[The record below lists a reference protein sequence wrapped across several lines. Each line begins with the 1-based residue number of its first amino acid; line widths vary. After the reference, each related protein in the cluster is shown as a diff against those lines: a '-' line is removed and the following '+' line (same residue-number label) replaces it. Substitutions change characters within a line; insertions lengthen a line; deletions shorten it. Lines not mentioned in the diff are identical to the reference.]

1 MSPSERRADRM
12 SVSETDLT
20 LLPALQGQPIEH
32 VQRDGVEYV
41 VLGTAHVSRSS
52 MDAVGALLAH
62 EHFDAVAVELCESRA
77 QSMRDPEAFKQMDLF
92 KVIRQ
97 GKAGMVAASLVLSTF
112 QKRLADQS
120 GIQPG
125 AEMKAAMDGAAQREL
140 PLWLIDREV
149 GTTLKRAWRS
159 VGFWQRFGLL
169 GGLLASVFEREEIAQ
184 DEIEKLKQGDLL
196 ESAFSEFASE
206 SKPLYESL
214 IGERDAFMAARLR
227 QEAAR
232 SAPIGSTETQ
242 GRRVLVVIGAG
253 HLKGL
258 CALLRDQ
265 QDDPAAKV
273 IELAATPPKARWP
286 KWLAAA
292 LVLLV
297 FAAIAWAFHR
307 NAALGTQALM
317 AWVLFTGGFA
327 ALGALAAGGHPL
339 SIAAAFIAAPIKPFR
354 PGIPAGGI
362 SAMAEAWVRRPRVV
376 DFDSLRDDIVHWS
389 GWWKN
394 RVARTLLNF
403 FLVSVGTII
412 GEYSAGIHIF
422 KSLI

>member
-1 MSPSERRADRM
+1 M
-12 SVSETDLT
+12 SVPETEVT
-20 LLPALQGQPIEH
+20 TLPAALDGQPIER

-52 MDAVGALLAH
+52 MEAVEALLDH
-62 EHFDAVAVELCESRA
+62 EHFDAVAVELCDSRA

-125 AEMKAAMDGAAQREL
+125 AEMKAAMNGAEQRAL

-169 GGLLASVFEREEIAQ
+169 GGLLASVFEREQIEQ

-206 SKPLYESL
+206 SKSLYESL

-227 QEAAR
+227 EEAAR
-232 SAPIGSTETQ
+232 SATSEN
-242 GRRVLVVIGAG
+242 RRVLVVVGAG

-258 CALLRDQ
+258 VELLRSQ
-265 QDDPAAKV
+265 QDDPASKV
-273 IELAATPPKARWP
+273 GELAATPPKARWP
-286 KWLAAA
+286 KWLAAG

-307 NAALGTQALM
+307 NTALGAQALRD
-317 AWVLFTGGFA
+317 WVLFTGGFA

-339 SIAAAFIAAPIKPFR
+339 SILAAFIAAPIKPFR
-354 PGIPAGGI
+354 PGIPAGSI

-376 DFDSLRDDIVHWS
+376 DFDTLRDDIVHWS

-422 KSLI
+422 KSLF

>member
-1 MSPSERRADRM
+1 M
-12 SVSETDLT
+12 SVSQTDPAL
-20 LLPALQGQPIEH
+20 LLPALLGQPIEH

-41 VLGTAHVSRSS
+41 LLGTAHVSRSS
-52 MDAVGALLAH
+52 VDAVEALLEH
-62 EHFDAVAVELCESRA
+62 EHFDAVAVELCDSRA
-77 QSMRDPEAFKQMDLF
+77 QSMRDPEAFKQMDLL

-125 AEMKAAMDGAAQREL
+125 AEMKAAMDRAEQRGL

-169 GGLLASVFEREEIAQ
+169 GGLLASVFEREQIEQ
-184 DEIEKLKQGDLL
+184 VEIERLKQGDLL

-227 QEAAR
+227 EEAAR
-232 SAPIGSTETQ
+232 AASSEN
-242 GRRVLVVIGAG
+242 RRVLVVIGAG

-258 CALLRDQ
+258 AELLRSQ
-265 QDDPAAKV
+265 RDDPADKV
-273 IELAATPPKARWP
+273 AELAATPPTARWP
-286 KWLAAA
+286 KWLAAG
-292 LVLLV
+292 LVVLV

-307 NAALGTQALM
+307 NTALGAQALLD
-317 AWVLFTGGFA
+317 WVLFTGGFA
-327 ALGALAAGGHPL
+327 AMGALAAGGHPL
-339 SIAAAFIAAPIKPFR
+339 SILAAFIAAPIKPFR

-362 SAMAEAWVRRPRVV
+362 SAMAEAWVRRPRVI
-376 DFDSLRDDIVHWS
+376 DFDTLRDDIVHWS

-422 KSLI
+422 KSLF

>member
-1 MSPSERRADRM
+1 MSFP
-12 SVSETDLT
+12 ETDLP
-20 LLPALQGQPIEH
+20 LLPALQGQPIER

-52 MDAVGALLAH
+52 VDAVDALLAH
-62 EHFDAVAVELCESRA
+62 EHFDAVAVELCDSRA
-77 QSMRDPEAFKQMDLF
+77 QSMRDPEAFKQIDLF

-125 AEMKAAMDGAAQREL
+125 AEMKAAMDGADQRGL

-149 GTTLKRAWRS
+149 GTTLKRAWHS

-169 GGLLASVFEREEIAQ
+169 GGLLASVFEREEIEQA
-184 DEIEKLKQGDLL
+184 EIEKLKQGDLL

-206 SKPLYESL
+206 SKPLYQSL

-227 QEAAR
+227 EEATR
-232 SAPIGSTETQ
+232 SATSEP
-242 GRRVLVVIGAG
+242 RRVLVVIGAG

-258 CALLRDQ
+258 CTLLHDQ
-265 QDDPAAKV
+265 QSDPATEVEK
-273 IELAATPPKARWP
+273 LAATPPKARWP

-297 FAAIAWAFHR
+297 FAAIAFAFHR

-317 AWVLFTGGFA
+317 SWVLFTGGFA

-339 SIAAAFIAAPIKPFR
+339 SILAAFIAAPIKPFR

-362 SAMAEAWVRRPRVV
+362 SAMAEAWVRRPRVA
-376 DFDSLRDDIVHWS
+376 DFETLRDDIVHWS

-412 GEYSAGIHIF
+412 GEYTAGIHIF

>member
-1 MSPSERRADRM
+1 M
-12 SVSETDLT
+12 SVPETEVT
-20 LLPALQGQPIEH
+20 ALPVALNGQPIER

-52 MDAVGALLAH
+52 MDAVEALLDH
-62 EHFDAVAVELCESRA
+62 EHFDAVAVELCDSRA
-77 QSMRDPEAFKQMDLF
+77 QSMRDPEAFKQLDLF

-97 GKAGMVAASLVLSTF
+97 GKVGMVAASLVLSTF

-120 GIQPG
+120 GITPG
-125 AEMKAAMDGAAQREL
+125 AEMKAAMDGADRRHL

-169 GGLLASVFEREEIAQ
+169 GGLLASVFDREEIEQ
-184 DEIEKLKQGDLL
+184 GEIEKLKQGDLL
-196 ESAFSEFASE
+196 ESAFSDFANG
-206 SKPLYESL
+206 SKPLYDSL

-232 SAPIGSTETQ
+232 SSSTEP
-242 GRRVLVVIGAG
+242 RRVLVVIGAG
-253 HLKGL
+253 HLKGM
-258 CALLRDQ
+258 CTLLREQ
-265 QDDPAAKV
+265 QDDPASKV
-273 IELAATPPKARWP
+273 AELAVSPPKASWP
-286 KWLAAA
+286 KWVAVT

-297 FAAIAWAFHR
+297 FAAIAWAFQQ
-307 NAALGTQALM
+307 NATLGAQALRD
-317 AWVLFTGGFA
+317 WVLFTGGFA
-327 ALGALAAGGHPL
+327 ALGALLAGGHPV
-339 SIAAAFIAAPIKPFR
+339 SILAAFIAAPIKPFR

-422 KSLI
+422 KSLF

>member
-1 MSPSERRADRM
+1 M
-12 SVSETDLT
+12 SVPETEIT
-20 LLPALQGQPIEH
+20 ALPAALQGQPIER

-52 MDAVGALLAH
+52 MEAVDALLAS
-62 EHFDAVAVELCESRA
+62 EHFDAVAVELCDSRA
-77 QSMRDPEAFKQMDLF
+77 QSMRDPEAFRQLDLF

-125 AEMKAAMDGAAQREL
+125 AEMKAAMDGAEQRGL

-169 GGLLASVFEREEIAQ
+169 GGLLASVFDREDIEQ
-184 DEIEKLKQGDLL
+184 GEIEKLKQGDLL
-196 ESAFSEFASE
+196 ESAFSEFASG
-206 SKPLYESL
+206 SKPLYDSL

-227 QEAAR
+227 EEAAR
-232 SAPIGSTETQ
+232 PTTAEN
-242 GRRVLVVIGAG
+242 RRVLVVIGAG

-258 CALLRDQ
+258 CTLLREQ
-265 QDDPAAKV
+265 QGDPASKV
-273 IELAATPPKARWP
+273 AELAILPPKARWP

-297 FAAIAWAFHR
+297 FAAIAWAFHQ
-307 NAALGTQALM
+307 NTALGTQALRD
-317 AWVLFTGGFA
+317 WVLFTGGFA
-327 ALGALAAGGHPL
+327 ALGAVAAGAHPL
-339 SIAAAFIAAPIKPFR
+339 SILAAFIAAPIKPFR

-362 SAMAEAWVRRPRVV
+362 SAMAEAWVRRPRVA
-376 DFDSLRDDIVHWS
+376 DFDTLRDDIVHWS

-422 KSLI
+422 KSLL

>member
-1 MSPSERRADRM
+1 M
-12 SVSETDLT
+12 SVSETEVALAS
-20 LLPALQGQPIEH
+20 ALQGQPIER

-52 MDAVGALLAH
+52 MEAVDALLAH

-120 GIQPG
+120 GILPG
-125 AEMKAAMDGAAQREL
+125 AEMKAAMDGAEQRKL

-184 DEIEKLKQGDLL
+184 GEIEKLKQGDLL

-206 SKPLYESL
+206 SRPLYESL

-227 QEAAR
+227 EEAAR
-232 SAPIGSTETQ
+232 TLPTDAAGVQSH
-242 GRRVLVVIGAG
+242 RVLVVIGAG

-258 CALLRDQ
+258 CALLREQ
-265 QDDPAAKV
+265 RDDPVGKV
-273 IELAATPPKARWP
+273 AELATTPPKARWP
-286 KWLAAA
+286 KWLAVA

-317 AWVLFTGGFA
+317 AWVMFTGGFA

-339 SIAAAFIAAPIKPFR
+339 SILAAFIAAPIKPFR

-376 DFDSLRDDIVHWS
+376 DFDTLRDDIVHWS

-412 GEYSAGIHIF
+412 GEYSAGIHIL

>member
-1 MSPSERRADRM
+1 M
-12 SVSETDLT
+12 SVSESEAA
-20 LLPALQGQPIEH
+20 LLPALQGQPIER

-52 MDAVGALLAH
+52 MEAVEAVLAH
-62 EHFDAVAVELCESRA
+62 EHFDAVAVELCDSRA
-77 QSMRDPEAFKQMDLF
+77 HSMRDPEAFKQMDLF

-120 GIQPG
+120 GIEPG
-125 AEMKAAMDGAAQREL
+125 AEMRAAMDGADQRGV

-169 GGLLASVFEREEIAQ
+169 GGLLASVFEREDIEQA
-184 DEIEKLKQGDLL
+184 EIEKLKQGDLL

-214 IGERDAFMAARLR
+214 IGERDAYMAARLR
-227 QEAAR
+227 EEAAW
-232 SAPIGSTETQ
+232 SGGGTE

-258 CALLRDQ
+258 CTLLREQ
-265 QDDPAAKV
+265 QGDPARTVAD
-273 IELAATPPKARWP
+273 LSSAPPKPRWP
-286 KWLAAA
+286 KWLAAG

-307 NAALGTQALM
+307 NPALGTQALL

-327 ALGALAAGGHPL
+327 ALGALAAGAHPL
-339 SIAAAFIAAPIKPFR
+339 SIIAAFIAAPIKPFR

-362 SAMAEAWVRRPRVV
+362 SATAEAWVRRPRVV
-376 DFDSLRDDIVHWS
+376 DFDSLRDDIAHWS

-403 FLVSVGTII
+403 FLVSVGTIV

-422 KSLI
+422 RSII

>member
-1 MSPSERRADRM
+1 MNSTDHRLTDCM
-12 SVSETDLT
+12 SVPETEVT
-20 LLPALQGQPIEH
+20 SLPALVGQPIEH

-52 MDAVGALLAH
+52 MEAVQALLEH

-77 QSMRDPEAFKQMDLF
+77 HGMRDPEAFKQMDLF
-92 KVIRQ
+92 QVIRQ
-97 GKAGMVAASLVLSTF
+97 GKAGMVTASLVLSTF

-125 AEMKAAMDGAAQREL
+125 AEMKAAMDGADQRGL
-140 PLWLIDREV
+140 PTWLIDREV

-159 VGFWQRFGLL
+159 VGFWQRFSLL
-169 GGLLASVFEREEIAQ
+169 GGLLASVFEREDIAQ
-184 DEIEKLKQGDLL
+184 EEIEKLKQSDLL
-196 ESAFSEFASE
+196 ESAFSEFASG

-227 QEAAR
+227 EEATRTATNE
-232 SAPIGSTETQ
+232 S
-242 GRRVLVVIGAG
+242 RRVLVVIGAG

-258 CALLRDQ
+258 CTQLREQ
-265 QDDPAAKV
+265 QDEPALIVAK
-273 IELAATPPKARWP
+273 LAQTPAKARWP
-286 KWLAAA
+286 KWLAAG

-307 NAALGTQALM
+307 NAALGTHALM
-317 AWVLFTGGFA
+317 TWVLFTGGFA
-327 ALGALAAGGHPL
+327 ALGAVAAGGHPL

-362 SAMAEAWVRRPRVV
+362 SAMAEAWVRRPRVA
-376 DFDSLRDDIVHWS
+376 DFDTLRDDIVHWS

-403 FLVSVGTII
+403 ILVTVGTLV
-412 GEYSAGIHIF
+412 GEYSAGIHIL
-422 KSLI
+422 KSLF

>member
-1 MSPSERRADRM
+1 M
-12 SVSETDLT
+12 SVPETDLA
-20 LLPALQGQPIEH
+20 LLPALQGQPIER

-52 MDAVGALLAH
+52 VDAVEALLAH
-62 EHFDAVAVELCESRA
+62 EHFDAVAIELCDSRA

-125 AEMKAAMDGAAQREL
+125 AEMKAAMDGAEQRGL
-140 PLWLIDREV
+140 PIWLIDREV
-149 GTTLKRAWRS
+149 GTTLKRAWHS

-169 GGLLASVFEREEIAQ
+169 GGLLASVFEREEIEQ
-184 DEIEKLKQGDLL
+184 GEIEKLKQGDLL

-206 SKPLYESL
+206 SKPLFQSL
-214 IGERDAFMAARLR
+214 ISERDAFMAARLR
-227 QEAAR
+227 EE
-232 SAPIGSTETQ
+232 SAHTATAEP
-242 GRRVLVVIGAG
+242 RRVLVVIGAG

-258 CALLRDQ
+258 SGLLRDQ
-265 QDDPAAKV
+265 HDDPASTVAK
-273 IELAATPPKARWP
+273 LAATPPKARWP
-286 KWLAAA
+286 KWLAVA

-297 FAAIAWAFHR
+297 FAAIAYAFHR
-307 NAALGTQALM
+307 NAALGTQALLS
-317 AWVLFTGGFA
+317 WVLFTGGFA
-327 ALGALAAGGHPL
+327 ALGAVAAGGHPL
-339 SIAAAFIAAPIKPFR
+339 SILAAFIAAPIKPFR

-362 SAMAEAWVRRPRVV
+362 SAMAEAWVRHPRVV
-376 DFDSLRDDIVHWS
+376 DFDTLRDDIVHWS

-403 FLVSVGTII
+403 FLVSIGTII

-422 KSLI
+422 KSLL

>member
-1 MSPSERRADRM
+1 M
-12 SVSETDLT
+12 SVPETEVT
-20 LLPALQGQPIEH
+20 PLPALVGQPVEH
-32 VQRDGVEYV
+32 VQRDGVDYV
-41 VLGTAHVSRSS
+41 LLGTAHVSRSS
-52 MDAVGALLAH
+52 MEAVEALLAH
-62 EHFDAVAVELCESRA
+62 EHFDAVAVELCTGRA
-77 QSMRDPEAFKQMDLF
+77 QGLRDPDAFKQMDLF
-92 KVIRQ
+92 QVIRQ

-120 GIQPG
+120 GILPG
-125 AEMKAAMDGAAQREL
+125 AEMKAAMDGADARGL
-140 PLWLIDREV
+140 PVWLIDREV

-159 VGFWQRFGLL
+159 VGLWQRFGLL
-169 GGLLASVFEREEIAQ
+169 GGLLASMFERESIAQ
-184 DEIEKLKQGDLL
+184 EDVEKLKQSDLL
-196 ESAFSEFASE
+196 ETAFSEFASG

-227 QEAAR
+227 EEAALGA
-232 SAPIGSTETQ
+232 SGSSGEP
-242 GRRVLVVIGAG
+242 RRVLVVIGAG

-258 CALLRDQ
+258 STLLREQ
-265 QDDPAAKV
+265 QGEPALKV
-273 IELAATPPKARWP
+273 AELAQVPPKARWP
-286 KWLAAA
+286 KWLAAG

-307 NAALGTQALM
+307 NAALGTQALT

-339 SIAAAFIAAPIKPFR
+339 SIVAAFIAAPIKPFR

-362 SAMAEAWVRRPRVV
+362 SAMVEAWVRRPRVV
-376 DFDSLRDDIVHWS
+376 DFDSLRDDIVHWT

-403 FLVSVGTII
+403 ILVSVGTLI
-412 GEYSAGIHIF
+412 GEYSAGIQIL

>member
-1 MSPSERRADRM
+1 M
-12 SVSETDLT
+12 SVPETDLA
-20 LLPALQGQPIEH
+20 LLPALQGQPIER

-52 MDAVGALLAH
+52 VDAVEALLAH
-62 EHFDAVAVELCESRA
+62 EHFDAVAIELCDSRA

-125 AEMKAAMDGAAQREL
+125 AEMKAAMDGAEQRGL
-140 PLWLIDREV
+140 PIWLIDREV
-149 GTTLKRAWRS
+149 GTTLKRAWHS

-169 GGLLASVFEREEIAQ
+169 GGLLASVFEREEIEQ
-184 DEIEKLKQGDLL
+184 GEIEKLKQGDLL

-206 SKPLYESL
+206 SQPLYQSL
-214 IGERDAFMAARLR
+214 ISERDAFMAARLR
-227 QEAAR
+227 EDATR
-232 SAPIGSTETQ
+232 SATSES
-242 GRRVLVVIGAG
+242 RRVLVVIGAG

-258 CALLRDQ
+258 CELLRTQ
-265 QDDPAAKV
+265 QDDPATKV
-273 IELAATPPKARWP
+273 AELAATPPKARWP

-292 LVLLV
+292 VVLLV
-297 FAAIAWAFHR
+297 FAAIAFAFHR
-307 NAALGTQALM
+307 NAALGTQALLS
-317 AWVLFTGGFA
+317 WVLFTGGFA

-339 SIAAAFIAAPIKPFR
+339 SILAAFIAAPIKPFR

-376 DFDSLRDDIVHWS
+376 DFDTLRDDIVHWS

-403 FLVSVGTII
+403 FLVSIGTII

-422 KSLI
+422 KSLL

>member
-1 MSPSERRADRM
+1 M
-12 SVSETDLT
+12 SVPETDLA
-20 LLPALQGQPIEH
+20 LLPALQGQPIER

-52 MDAVGALLAH
+52 VDAVEALLAH
-62 EHFDAVAVELCESRA
+62 EHFDAVAVELCDSRA

-125 AEMKAAMDGAAQREL
+125 AEMKAAMDGADQRHL
-140 PLWLIDREV
+140 PVWLIDREV
-149 GTTLKRAWRS
+149 GTTLKRAWHS

-169 GGLLASVFEREEIAQ
+169 GGLLASVFEREEIEQ
-184 DEIEKLKQGDLL
+184 GEIEKLKQGDLL

-206 SKPLYESL
+206 SQPLYDSL

-227 QEAAR
+227 EEAAR
-232 SAPIGSTETQ
+232 STTAEP
-242 GRRVLVVIGAG
+242 RRVLVVIGAG

-258 CALLRDQ
+258 SALLQ
-265 QDDPAAKV
+265 EQKNDPAATV
-273 IELAATPPKARWP
+273 AALAATPPKARWP

-297 FAAIAWAFHR
+297 FAAIAYAFHR
-307 NAALGTQALM
+307 NAALGTQALT

-339 SIAAAFIAAPIKPFR
+339 SILAAFIAAPIKPFR

-376 DFDSLRDDIVHWS
+376 DFDTLRDDIVHWS

>member
-1 MSPSERRADRM
+1 
-12 SVSETDLT
+12 
-20 LLPALQGQPIEH
+20 
-32 VQRDGVEYV
+32 
-41 VLGTAHVSRSS
+41 
-52 MDAVGALLAH
+52 
-62 EHFDAVAVELCESRA
+62 
-77 QSMRDPEAFKQMDLF
+77 
-92 KVIRQ
+92 
-97 GKAGMVAASLVLSTF
+97 MVAASLVLSTF

-125 AEMKAAMDGAAQREL
+125 AEMKAAMDGAEQRGL

-169 GGLLASVFEREEIAQ
+169 GGLLASVFDREDIEQ
-184 DEIEKLKQGDLL
+184 GEIEKLKQGDLL
-196 ESAFSEFASE
+196 ESAFSEFASG
-206 SKPLYESL
+206 SKPLYDSL

-227 QEAAR
+227 EEAAR
-232 SAPIGSTETQ
+232 PTMVEN
-242 GRRVLVVIGAG
+242 RRVLVVIGAG

-258 CALLRDQ
+258 CTLLREQ
-265 QDDPAAKV
+265 QGDPASKV
-273 IELAATPPKARWP
+273 AELAILPPKARWP

-297 FAAIAWAFHR
+297 FAAIAWAFHQ
-307 NAALGTQALM
+307 NTALGTQALRD
-317 AWVLFTGGFA
+317 WVLFTGGFA
-327 ALGALAAGGHPL
+327 ALGAVAAGAHPL
-339 SIAAAFIAAPIKPFR
+339 SILAAFIAAPIKPFR

-362 SAMAEAWVRRPRVV
+362 SAMAEAWVRRPRVA
-376 DFDSLRDDIVHWS
+376 DFDTLRDDIVHWS

-422 KSLI
+422 KSLL

>member
-1 MSPSERRADRM
+1 M
-12 SVSETDLT
+12 SVSETEIT
-20 LLPALQGQPIEH
+20 TLPAALAGQPIER

-52 MDAVGALLAH
+52 MEAVDALLAH
-62 EHFDAVAVELCESRA
+62 EHFDAVAVELCDSRA
-77 QSMRDPEAFKQMDLF
+77 QSMRDPEAFKQLDLF

-120 GIQPG
+120 GSQPG
-125 AEMKAAMDGAAQREL
+125 AERTAAMDGADQRGL

-169 GGLLASVFEREEIAQ
+169 GGLLASVFDREDIEQ
-184 DEIEKLKQGDLL
+184 GEIEKLKQGDLL
-196 ESAFSEFASE
+196 ESAFSEFASS

-227 QEAAR
+227 EEAAN
-232 SAPIGSTETQ
+232 SASTES
-242 GRRVLVVIGAG
+242 RRVLVVIGAG
-253 HLKGL
+253 HLKGM
-258 CALLRDQ
+258 CALLREQ
-265 QDDPAAKV
+265 QDDPAATV
-273 IELAATPPKARWP
+273 ARLAVSPPKARWP
-286 KWLAAA
+286 KWLAVA

-307 NAALGTQALM
+307 NASLGTQALM
-317 AWVLFTGGFA
+317 TWVLFTGSFA
-327 ALGALAAGGHPL
+327 ALGALVAGGHPL
-339 SIAAAFIAAPIKPFR
+339 SILAAFVAAPIKPFR

-376 DFDSLRDDIVHWS
+376 DFDTLRDDIVHWS

-422 KSLI
+422 KSLF

>member
-1 MSPSERRADRM
+1 MSFP
-12 SVSETDLT
+12 ETGVTDAA
-20 LLPALQGQPIEH
+20 LLPALQGQPIER

-41 VLGTAHVSRSS
+41 VLGTAHVSKVSV
-52 MDAVGALLAH
+52 DAVDALLEN
-62 EHFDAVAVELCESRA
+62 EHFDAVAIELCDSRA

-125 AEMKAAMDGAAQREL
+125 AEMKAAMDGADKRGL
-140 PLWLIDREV
+140 PLWLVDREV
-149 GTTLKRAWRS
+149 GTTLKRAWSS

-169 GGLLASVFEREEIAQ
+169 GGLLASVFEREAIDQ
-184 DEIEKLKQGDLL
+184 QEIEKLKQGDLL
-196 ESAFSEFASE
+196 ESAFSDFASE
-206 SKPLYESL
+206 SKPLFESL
-214 IGERDAFMAARLR
+214 ISERDAFMAARLR
-227 QEAAR
+227 EEAQRTATGE
-232 SAPIGSTETQ
+232 P
-242 GRRVLVVIGAG
+242 RRVLVVIGAG

-258 CALLRDQ
+258 TGLLRDQ
-265 QDDPAAKV
+265 QDDPATIVAT
-273 IELAATPPKARWP
+273 LASTPPKAKWP
-286 KWLAAA
+286 KWIALI

-297 FAAIAWAFHR
+297 FAAIAYAFHR
-307 NAALGTQALM
+307 NTALGTQALT
-317 AWVLFTGGFA
+317 AWVLYTGGFA
-327 ALGALAAGGHPL
+327 ALGALIAGGHPL
-339 SIAAAFIAAPIKPFR
+339 SIIAAFIAAPIKPFR

-362 SAMAEAWVRRPRVV
+362 SAMAEAWVRRPRVI
-376 DFDSLRDDIVHWS
+376 DFDTLRDDIGHWT

-403 FLVSVGTII
+403 FLVCIGTII

-422 KSLI
+422 KSLL

>member
-1 MSPSERRADRM
+1 M
-12 SVSETDLT
+12 SVPETDLA
-20 LLPALQGQPIEH
+20 LLPALQGQPIER
-32 VQRDGVEYV
+32 VQRDGVEYLM
-41 VLGTAHVSRSS
+41 LGTAHVSRNSV
-52 MDAVGALLAH
+52 DAVEALLAH
-62 EHFDAVAVELCESRA
+62 EHFDAVAVELCDSRA

-125 AEMKAAMDGAAQREL
+125 AEMKAAMDGADQRGL

-149 GTTLKRAWRS
+149 GTTLKRAWHS

-169 GGLLASVFEREEIAQ
+169 GGLLASVFEREEIEQ
-184 DEIEKLKQGDLL
+184 GEIEKLKQGDLL

-206 SKPLYESL
+206 SQPLFNSL

-227 QEAAR
+227 EEAAR
-232 SAPIGSTETQ
+232 SATVEP
-242 GRRVLVVIGAG
+242 RRVLVVIGAG

-258 CALLRDQ
+258 RSLLQDQ
-265 QDDPAAKV
+265 QNDPATTIA
-273 IELAATPPKARWP
+273 ELAATPPKARWP
-286 KWLAAA
+286 KWLAVA

-307 NAALGTQALM
+307 NAALGAQALT

-339 SIAAAFIAAPIKPFR
+339 SILAAFIAAPIKPFR

-376 DFDSLRDDIVHWS
+376 DFDTLRDDIVHWS

-403 FLVSVGTII
+403 FLVSLGTII